1 MTIDELAHRIGG
13 LQIPEDY
20 NARDYLELA
29 NLLDAA
35 IQHIGRLD
43 AEVANLRTELRMK
56 ALREEGVSS

>member
-1 MTIDELAHRIGG
+1 MTIDEMAHRIGV
-13 LQIPEDY
+13 QIPEAY

-43 AEVANLRTELRMK
+43 AEVSNLRTELRMK
-56 ALREEGVSS
+56 ELREPKS